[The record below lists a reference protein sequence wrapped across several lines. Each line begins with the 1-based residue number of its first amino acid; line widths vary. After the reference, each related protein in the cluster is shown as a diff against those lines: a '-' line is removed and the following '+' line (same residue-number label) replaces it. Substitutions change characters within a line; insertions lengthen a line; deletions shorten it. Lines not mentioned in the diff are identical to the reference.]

1 MKDDIPPVNL
11 RGFLIYLACLFVAA
25 ALGALIAWVQL

>member
-1 MKDDIPPVNL
+1 MKPEPHPITL
-11 RGFLIYLACLFVAA
+11 RAFAVYFLALGAAA